1 MMVSGLQ
8 LDCVLV
14 LIQVLIGS
22 SWNFGPP
29 KSKLYLR
36 RRAFSEHSEVELD
49 SDGIPV
55 EWGCLAHSYH
65 NPELWEEDDVV
76 LGKGAFG
83 IVARGINKET
93 GELVAIKRISPTH
106 YLAVATAINE
116 VEAATSLG
124 EHPNIVQMKAHFL
137 APRQEGQKHRDVVL
151 VYRLA
156 LGGDLQQ
163 WINKQHGNS
172 FSVNYLEPKFT
183 DEALR
188 IMRQLA
194 AGLQH
199 IHSKGIQHRDLKPAN
214 ILLSAGC
221 TALVADFGISLVNRS
236 SQRLQGHAA
245 LGDFYFIDVDSLV
258 TKELPYTLDDDI
270 YSLGEV
276 FVRILFGRY
285 ATGVDLW
292 RFVQQNPQ
300 ENMPTVVSVLKQM
313 LDTRSERCSLTH
325 VVQVLN
331 DLRFSPKQSDPRP
344 VVMSMFLGIGSVAT
358 VSAVM
363 NHLKKKEFRKRDMS
377 VFSRQSKLRASF
389 CVYQVQGQRASL
401 QDYYCHARIPWATH
415 TGARSWRLLGMFD
428 GHGGKDCAK
437 FAAQFLP
444 HEVRRM
450 LQEKEQ
456 EAQLVRDVEGR
467 SKLCSQCFIAVQAL
481 QCALESLDRFYVK
494 FRERNNNM
502 DLCGATASV
511 VLLSPDGQHAVV
523 CNIGD
528 SRAALVGDWK
538 LLQHS
543 GTPPEQVSGMVISHA
558 HRVSDPEE
566 IARID
571 AAGGFVEYGA
581 NGHRVN
587 GVLGVSR
594 AIGYCGMRDFADLVP
609 SLSDSFIARRDVDNS
624 ALVALSSDGLFRTH
638 QLKEAEAIFKELA
651 TAESSAV
658 LEQKVVKVVSA
669 AGGGVAA
676 DNKDNATLLA
686 CLLPPQV

>member
-1 MMVSGLQ
+1 MMKGLNPNE
-8 LDCVLV
+8 LKWTGIKYFVALRFPTMV
-14 LIQVLIGS
+14 QVWMAETWSFTLPSPKHHLRSIG
-22 SWNFGPP
+22 
-29 KSKLYLR
+29 
-36 RRAFSEHSEVELD
+36 RRAGLAIPERSEVVLD
-49 SDGIPV
+49 SDGIPF
-55 EWGCLAHSYH
+55 EWADLAHSNH
-65 NPELWEEDDVV
+65 DPTVWEEDGGV

-124 EHPNIVQMKAHFL
+124 QHPNIVQMKAHFL
-137 APRQEGQKHRDVVL
+137 APRKKGQTHRDVVL

-188 IMRQLA
+188 IMRQLT

-199 IHSKGIQHRDLKPAN
+199 IHSKNIQHRDLKPAN

-221 TALVADFGISLVNRS
+221 TALIADFGISLVNRS

-245 LGDFYFIDVDSLV
+245 LGDFYFIDVNSLV
-258 TKELPYTLDDDI
+258 SKELPYTLDDDV

-285 ATGVDLW
+285 ATGVDLQ
-292 RFVQQNPQ
+292 RVVEENPSKDV
-300 ENMPTVVSVLKQM
+300 PTVVSVIKQM
-313 LDTRSERCSLTH
+313 LDPRSERCSL
-325 VVQVLN
+325 VYVAEVLD
-331 DLRFSPKQSDPRP
+331 DLRFSPKQSEPRP
-344 VVMSMFLGIGSVAT
+344 IVMSMFLGIGSVAT

-363 NHLKKKEFRKRDMS
+363 DHLRRKEFRKRDMS
-377 VFSRQSKLRASF
+377 VFSRQSKLHASF
-389 CVYQVQGQRASL
+389 CVVQTQGQRASL
-401 QDYYCHARIPWATH
+401 QDYYCHARIPWDIH
-415 TGARSWRLLGMFD
+415 VGARSWRLLGMFD

-450 LQEKEQ
+450 LREREDEARSVEKK
-456 EAQLVRDVEGR
+456 EGR
-467 SKLCSQCFIAVQAL
+467 TELCSLCSIASRAL
-481 QCALESLDRFYVK
+481 QRALESLDQFYVK

-502 DLCGATASV
+502 DLCGATATV
-511 VLLSPDGQHAVV
+511 ALLSPDGQHAVV

-528 SRAALVGDWK
+528 SRTALVGDWK
-538 LLQHS
+538 LLEHT
-543 GTPPEQVSGMVISHA
+543 GNPPEQIPGMVITHA
-558 HRVSDPEE
+558 HRVSDPNE

-594 AIGYCGMRDFADLVP
+594 AIGYCGMPDFADLVP
-609 SLSDSFIARRDVDNS
+609 SLSDSFIARRDVGNHAQPGRIVHWTSWTLDW
-624 ALVALSSDGLFRTH
+624 TH
-638 QLKEAEAIFKELA
+638 Q
-651 TAESSAV
+651 TNV
-658 LEQKVVKVVSA
+658 TVVWNLWTFIKIRASLQI
-669 AGGGVAA
+669 
-676 DNKDNATLLA
+676 NL
-686 CLLPPQV
+686 